1 MPKSKKKTTS
11 EDAPKRK
18 TRSAASEPE
27 QQPEAAPA
35 SDAAKKTKKKKSVFH
50 PKSYSGFLLKI
61 AKKKGVSLKGDVLAE
76 LDAATHFL
84 VNTLISRSKRII
96 ATRKQK
102 VETIKPAAIT
112 AAIHTMLPASN
123 YKTALLAAA
132 AAGIDKLT
140 AAAPTEGGEEVAA

>member
-1 MPKSKKKTTS
+1 MPKSKKKTS
-11 EDAPKRK
+11 EGAPKRK

-27 QQPEAAPA
+27 QPDAAAAPEAN
-35 SDAAKKTKKKKSVFH
+35 KKTKKKKSVFH

-84 VNTLISRSKRII
+84 VNTLISRSKRIV

-132 AAGIDKLT
+132 TAGIEKLT